1 MSYSFLVA
9 LELLR
14 QRRSI
19 VAASTSYT
27 HYRDG
32 DKAQREFNT
41 IAVRERSKFER
52 ETLNRYGGVD
62 YASIPTEREGGL
74 VPGLYDIENAED
86 RSSIFEN
93 TVLYNIN

>member
-1 MSYSFLVA
+1 VCRPVLAHLPGFSYDRI
-9 LELLR
+9 LR
-14 QRRSI
+14 
-19 VAASTSYT
+19 TL
-27 HYRDG
+27 YRDG

-52 ETLNRYGGVD
+52 ETSNRYGGVD
-62 YASIPTEREGGL
+62 YASIPTERGGGL